1 MFYDELEL
9 LLSNPSFYK
18 LASELQSQAQAFR
31 IVNHCWTFL
40 GSSLEQS
47 FITSAR
53 ESPNIDLIRLKT
65 KVWVQLSSL
74 SLDSF
79 HP

>member
-1 MFYDELEL
+1 MIYDELEL

-40 GSSLEQS
+40 GSSLE
-47 FITSAR
+47 
-53 ESPNIDLIRLKT
+53 
-65 KVWVQLSSL
+65 
-74 SLDSF
+74 
-79 HP
+79 